1 MWQGNVEVSMRFSLS
16 NPKCG
21 SGLRKSA
28 ATLIVEPF
36 KWMSYLNAFFID
48 PDFGYIWITVLF
60 PVVDVAQP
68 QCGFFWDPSN
78 DTGQRS
84 DAANK
89 IRLARIVRPLFWVHA
104 HNWKTNEAERKV

>member
-1 MWQGNVEVSMRFSLS
+1 
-16 NPKCG
+16 
-21 SGLRKSA
+21 
-28 ATLIVEPF
+28 
-36 KWMSYLNAFFID
+36 MSYLNAFFID